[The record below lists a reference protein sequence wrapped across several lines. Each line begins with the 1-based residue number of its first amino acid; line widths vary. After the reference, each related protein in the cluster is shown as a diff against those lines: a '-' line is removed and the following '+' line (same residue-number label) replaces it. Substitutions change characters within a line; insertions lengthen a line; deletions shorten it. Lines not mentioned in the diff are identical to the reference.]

1 MFKSVLPLSLVIS
14 VRFLGL
20 FIVMP
25 TLSIYALGLEGATPI
40 LAGAAISIYAI
51 SQMVLQTPFG
61 IMSDKIG
68 RKRTIAIGIAI
79 FILGS
84 IIAGFADSIYMLI
97 LGRVLQG
104 AGAIGAVV
112 TAMIS
117 DLIHEEHRTKA
128 MAMMGISISLSF
140 SFAMIFG
147 PIIAGSSGTD
157 TLFFVSAFLALLSL
171 GVLYLFTP
179 TIPKITYGHVE
190 EKGVFASSIAHKDL
204 RIMFFTGFFQKLL
217 LSFAFVIIPYMAIE
231 HFGFTRESLY
241 TIYLPATVIGIFAM
255 GAGAVFAEKRGKY
268 KEVLVAGALLLG
280 VAFLGFGS
288 MGGDALFFMSVM
300 LFFAGFSMHEPIM
313 QSLASKYPK
322 NAQKGAVLGIFN
334 SFSYLGTFLGG
345 IIGGV
350 AIWAKLPFVLFL
362 LSFAVVLWWIYA
374 ISKLTLPKK
383 LKSFYVETRHI
394 QGVDIAKIEGVSE
407 YYINGAEKIAVIL
420 FDSEIISEEELEKA
434 LINH

>member
-1 MFKSVLPLSLVIS
+1 MFKAVLPLSLVIS
-14 VRFLGL
+14 IRFLGL

-25 TLSIYALGLEGATPI
+25 TLSVYALGLKGATPI
-40 LAGAAISIYAI
+40 LAGTAISIYAI
-51 SQMVLQTPFG
+51 SQMLLQTPFG
-61 IMSDKIG
+61 ILSDKIG
-68 RKRTIAIGIAI
+68 RKQTIAIGVVI
-79 FILGS
+79 FITGS
-84 IIAGFADSIYMLI
+84 IIAGFADSIYTLI
-97 LGRVLQG
+97 LGRILQG

-117 DLIHEEHRTKA
+117 DLIHEERRTKA

-147 PIIAGSSGTD
+147 PIIAGNSGTD
-157 TLFFVSAFLALLSL
+157 ALFFISAFLALVSL
-171 GVLYLFTP
+171 AVLYLFTP
-179 TIPKITYGHVE
+179 TIPKITYGYVE
-190 EKGVFASSIAHKDL
+190 EKGVFSSSIANKDL

-217 LSFAFVIIPYMAIE
+217 LSFAFAIIPYIAIE
-231 HFGFTRESLY
+231 HFDFTKERLY
-241 TIYLPATVIGIFAM
+241 TIYLPATLIGIFAM
-255 GAGAVFAEKRGKY
+255 GAGAMFAERRGKY
-268 KEVLVAGALLLG
+268 KEVLVAGAILLG
-280 VAFLGFGS
+280 LAFLGFGFLKYK
-288 MGGDALFFMSVM
+288 ALFFMSVM

-350 AIWAKLPFVLFL
+350 AIWAGLSFAIFL

-383 LKSFYVETRHI
+383 LKPFYIEAKFI
-394 QGVDIAKIEGVSE
+394 EGVDVAKIEGVSE
-407 YYINGAEKIAVIL
+407 YYINDAEKIAVIL
-420 FDSEIISEEELEKA
+420 FDSEIIGEEELEKA
-434 LINH
+434 IKGR